1 MHQGNFDLSI
11 EEISKIEGQAGL
23 DIKVRSGKIESLK
36 FKITDYK
43 RFYTKAVEGKPIQAV
58 PQQVARICGTC
69 SNAHLLCSIKTIENA
84 TNTVPSKQ
92 TIKLRELL
100 NHGLI
105 IRDHALHLYVFV
117 LPDLLGV
124 DSILDL
130 DENNQEQ
137 HELLHNT
144 FDTKEVGNLLSIW
157 AGGRSVHA
165 PFVTLGGF
173 TKLPTEPPTNIISR
187 LQKIRPDIL
196 KLIKLFAADTSKV
209 EEDVVFI
216 ALNDPGY
223 NYLSGDVITSQGE
236 VIPAAEIFS
245 HLTHVSIP
253 YSQASAYTIGDKRVM
268 VGALARLNLNKDS
281 LHPETKK
288 DASTE
293 LGLFPS
299 NNIFHNNLA
308 QAIEILHSI
317 DTALDLLNNFQ
328 ITEER
333 PVEISKKART
343 GTGVTEAPRGLLF
356 HQYEITDKGSVLN
369 AKIVVP
375 TGLNQMLIEQSLKTY
390 LETKLNLSKEKIGLE
405 AEKLI
410 RAYDPCI
417 SCASH
422 FLRLK
427 WL

>member
-1 MHQGNFDLSI
+1 MHQGGFDLSI
-11 EEISKIEGQAGL
+11 KEISKIEGQAGL
-23 DIKVRSGKIESLK
+23 KLKVRDNKIENLK
-36 FKITDYK
+36 FTIADYK
-43 RFYTKAVEGKPIQAV
+43 RFYTKAVEGKPILAV

-84 TNTVPSKQ
+84 TDTTPSKQ
-92 TIKLRELL
+92 TTKLRELL

-117 LPDLLGV
+117 LPDLLGK

-130 DENNQEQ
+130 DEDNKQE

-165 PFVTLGGF
+165 PNVTLGGF
-173 TKLPTEPPTNIISR
+173 TKLPKDPPTDIVSR
-187 LQKIRPDIL
+187 LQKIRPAIL
-196 KLIKLFAADTSKV
+196 KLIKIFAADTSKV
-209 EEDVVFI
+209 EEDVVYA

-223 NYLSGDVITSQGE
+223 NYLSGDVVTSDDRT
-236 VIPAAEIFS
+236 IPATDFHN
-245 HLTHVSIP
+245 HLHHISIP
-253 YSQASAYTIGDKRVM
+253 YSQASGYTIGKKRVM

-281 LHPETKK
+281 LHPATKK
-288 DASTE
+288 DASTQ
-293 LGLFPS
+293 LRLYPS

-317 DTALDLLNNFQ
+317 DTALDLLGNFQ
-328 ITEER
+328 IAEEK
-333 PVEISKKART
+333 PVAINTKAKI
-343 GTGVTEAPRGLLF
+343 GTGVIEAPRGLLF
-356 HQYEITDKGSVLN
+356 HQYEVSSEGKVLN

-375 TGLNQMLIEQSLKTY
+375 TGLNQILIEQSLKTH
-390 LETKLNLSKEKIGLE
+390 LGTKLDLPKKEIGLE

-417 SCASH
+417 SCAAH

>member
-36 FKITDYK
+36 FKIADYK
-43 RFYTKAVEGKPIQAV
+43 RFYTKAVEGKLAQAV

-84 TNTVPSKQ
+84 TKTAPSKQ
-92 TIKLRELL
+92 TNKLRELL

-117 LPDLLGV
+117 LPNLLGK
-124 DSILDL
+124 DSILDF
-130 DENNQEQ
+130 DENNKEE
-137 HELLHNT
+137 HELLHDT
-144 FDTKEVGNLLSIW
+144 FDIKEAGNLLSIW

-165 PFVTLGGF
+165 PYATLGGF
-173 TKLPTEPPTNIISR
+173 IKLPMDQTHKIVAHLE
-187 LQKIRPDIL
+187 KIRPRIL
-196 KLIKLFAADTSKV
+196 KLIKIFAADKTNV
-209 EEDVVFI
+209 EEDVVFV
-216 ALNDPGY
+216 ALNDPKF
-223 NYLSGDVITSQGE
+223 NYLSGDIITSQGGKIAPNE
-236 VIPAAEIFS
+236 LFS
-245 HLTHVSIP
+245 HLTHVTIP
-253 YSQASAYTIGDKRVM
+253 YSQASAYLIGEKKVM

-281 LHPETKK
+281 LHPKTKK

-317 DTALDLLNNFQ
+317 DTALDLLNNIQ
-328 ITEER
+328 ITQEK
-333 PVEISKKART
+333 PVVINNKAGI
-343 GTGVTEAPRGLLF
+343 GTGVIEAPRGLLF
-356 HQYEITDKGSVLN
+356 HQYEITEDGKVQS

-375 TGLNQMLIEQSLKTY
+375 TGLNQILIEQSLKTY
-390 LETKLNLSKEKIGLE
+390 LETKLDLSKDKIALE